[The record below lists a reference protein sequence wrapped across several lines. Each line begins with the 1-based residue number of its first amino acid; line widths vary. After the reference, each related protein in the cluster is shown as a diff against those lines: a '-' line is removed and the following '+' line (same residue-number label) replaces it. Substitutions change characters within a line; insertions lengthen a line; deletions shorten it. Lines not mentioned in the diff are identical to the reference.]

1 MNQIQGGNQ
10 MKPSFISPIF
20 EKIAQRMGVTIHI
33 EPRYRYV
40 GQIVRPDG
48 QKRYFRNTN
57 FDLNPL
63 GASEIAHDKAY
74 AGYFMEKM
82 GYSVPVGQ
90 AFFTDR
96 WCAIIKSRRNP
107 EAAYRYGCRL
117 EFPVIVKPN
126 SKSQGWGVCKTHNK
140 KEFMQAVRALSGRE
154 NVFLVQKVAPGRD
167 YRIVVLDEEIISAY
181 QRLPLSV
188 TGDGRNTIR
197 GLLRLKQ
204 KQFQRA
210 GRDTVLAPDDFR
222 ITNQLKQAGLSLN
235 STLSKNRRVE
245 LMPNANL
252 STGGDALDV
261 TETLHPDWQKLAIQ
275 LTRDMNLRYCGV
287 DVMTEGTL
295 QEPPR
300 SYVILEVNAA
310 PGLDHYA
317 SSGAQQLR
325 IVEEMYQKVLT
336 AMLR

>member
-1 MNQIQGGNQ
+1 
-10 MKPSFISPIF
+10 MKASFVSPIL
-20 EKIAQRMGVTIHI
+20 EKIASKMGITLNL
-33 EPRYRYV
+33 EPHYRYV

-63 GASEIAHDKAY
+63 GASEIARDKAY
-74 AGYFMEKM
+74 AYYFMKM
-82 GYSVPVGQ
+82 LGYPIPDGQ
-90 AFFTDR
+90 AFFTEH

-107 EAAYRYGCRL
+107 EAAYRYARSL

-126 SKSQGWGVCKTHNK
+126 SKSQGWGVCKAHNK
-140 KEFMQAVRALSGRE
+140 KEFMQAVTALSKRE
-154 NVFLVQKVAPGRD
+154 NIFLVQKVAHGRD
-167 YRIVVLDEEIISAY
+167 YRIVVLDKEIISAY

-188 TGDGRNTIR
+188 SGNGKNTII

-204 KQFQRA
+204 KQFRKI
-210 GRDTVLAPDDFR
+210 GRDTILAPNDFR
-222 ITNQLKQAGLSLN
+222 ISNQLKRAGLSMN
-235 STLSKNRRVE
+235 SILPKDSRLE
-245 LMPNANL
+245 LLPNANL

-261 TETLHPDWQKLAIQ
+261 SETLHPDWQRLAIQ

-287 DVMTEGTL
+287 DVMTEETL
-295 QEPPR
+295 KEPPG

-317 SSGAQQLR
+317 SSGAKQRQK
-325 IVEEMYQKVLT
+325 VEEMYKKVLE